1 MSSSPLNEINL
12 TAITTPYVNTV
23 YAFEASGGFQ
33 VLRQFEKLGLR
44 PQSSIPTYDVT
55 NSVQI
60 MLDVASFNKKL
71 GLYKN
76 ATNDVLISSSFNEVD
91 DMFTHIDTFTAP
103 NGTEMDSIFFLA
115 EDLREHLLT
124 HNQIISVGTYSSL
137 YTDFSSFVRYKF
149 GFFGGISSLFE
160 GASEFSAD
168 PSNNNI
174 FNSDSL
180 FKLIHG
186 QVRNT
191 NDSSSNNLTGY
202 ITINNITKTLR
213 YIVDTNCFGNRTPT
227 TIDENGS
234 TVLGSGK
241 AIDPVNKSNYGVED
255 GFIAGDLIFVPN
267 GLSVSLNVKVDT
279 SSSLLNVTAPQN
291 TIVRP
296 VLRPNSN
303 LGFIGDYTSP
313 GQTYQEGLNQVLN
326 QNKKAHLLIKLVD
339 ASTIAAL

>member
-1 MSSSPLNEINL
+1 M
-12 TAITTPYVNTV
+12 
-23 YAFEASGGFQ
+23 
-33 VLRQFEKLGLR
+33 
-44 PQSSIPTYDVT
+44 
-55 NSVQI
+55 
-60 MLDVASFNKKL
+60 
-71 GLYKN
+71 
-76 ATNDVLISSSFNEVD
+76 
-91 DMFTHIDTFTAP
+91 
-103 NGTEMDSIFFLA
+103 
-115 EDLREHLLT
+115 
-124 HNQIISVGTYSSL
+124 
-137 YTDFSSFVRYKF
+137 
-149 GFFGGISSLFE
+149 
-160 GASEFSAD
+160 
-168 PSNNNI
+168 
-174 FNSDSL
+174 
-180 FKLIHG
+180 IHG

-279 SSSLLNVTAPQN
+279 SSRLLNVTAPQN